1 MGSMS
6 KRSRNIA
13 SMFAAKPPEET
24 PEAAAAAAATRVPA
38 VSVRTMR
45 DSFTS
50 FERENDDL
58 RDLIAGGA
66 VVLDLDPGLID
77 PSPISD
83 RFEDED
89 STNFD
94 LLCRSIAERGQ
105 EVPVLVRRHP
115 LDPDRYQ
122 TAYGHRRIR
131 AARALRRPVRAVV
144 RVLSDEDLVISQG
157 LENSARE
164 DLTFIERAMFALR
177 LERAGYERTIG
188 SRALSVDKPELS
200 KLLTVAR
207 TVPPEIVNAIGR
219 APKIGRLRWQSL
231 TNAIARDDYIVG
243 RLRRRAIDEDF
254 LKMPSDDR
262 FIEILKA
269 ATGHRSYNTA
279 AERSILDRD
288 GVPIASMIYRGRNM
302 RLTLNPDL
310 GESFAAYLEFR
321 LPSLVES
328 YRTSFGTD
336 KPDGSSQPR
345 TRKG

>member
-1 MGSMS
+1 MS

-13 SMFAAKPPEET
+13 SMFAARPSEET
-24 PEAAAAAAATRVPA
+24 PEAAPGATRVPA
-38 VSVRTMR
+38 ASVRTMR

-50 FERENDDL
+50 FERENDEL
-58 RDLIAGGA
+58 RDFIAKGS
-66 VVLDLDPGLID
+66 VVVDLDPCLID

-89 STNFD
+89 STHFD

-105 EVPVLVRRHP
+105 EVPVLVRQNPH
-115 LDPDRYQ
+115 DPDRYQ

-131 AARALRRPVRAVV
+131 AARVLRRPVRAIV
-144 RVLSDEDLVISQG
+144 RVLSDEDLVVSQG

-177 LERAGYERTIG
+177 LERAGYGRDVGTK
-188 SRALSVDKPELS
+188 ALSVDKPELS

-207 TVPPEIVNAIGR
+207 TVPPEVINVIGR
-219 APKIGRLRWQSL
+219 APKVGRLRWQAL
-231 TNAIARDDYIVG
+231 ANAIARDEYIVG

-254 LKMPSDDR
+254 IKMSSDDR
-262 FIEILKA
+262 FIEILRT
-269 ATGHRSYNTA
+269 ATGRRSYNLG
-279 AERSILDRD
+279 AERSILDSD
-288 GVPIASMIYRGRNM
+288 GVPIASMVYRGRNM
-302 RLTLNPDL
+302 RLTLNPEL

-328 YRTSFGTD
+328 YRTRFGTG
-336 KPDGSSQPR
+336 KPDATPQSQD
-345 TRKG
+345 RKG